1 MPGFVGVVSQVSEG
15 ECAMR
20 VKRSPG
26 LGRSITFSSGW
37 LRKVYH
43 YEAEQDLAVLE
54 ERLNL
59 ASGCSRAIRSIP
71 EMSWRGGAEVVEVSQ
86 VRVRQ
91 LRLLPGRECAD
102 ALPSLARD
110 LDAMADWG
118 MVHGDLNRKNILW
131 TEEGYRLVDF
141 EPVLCVRRTDGRTLL
156 RGTAPYV
163 HPEDLERDAI
173 SGLSD
178 RLGFACFAGWVRG
191 RFEKPREAVTHL
203 SEPARA
209 LSFVDLSR

>member
-1 MPGFVGVVSQVSEG
+1 
-15 ECAMR
+15 MR
-20 VKRSPG
+20 IKRSPG
-26 LGRSITFSSGW
+26 LRRSLAWSSDW
-37 LRKVYH
+37 LSKVYY
-43 YEAEQDLAVLE
+43 YEAEQDGIVLAR
-54 ERLNL
+54 RLDL
-59 ASGCSRAIRSIP
+59 ASRCSRLVGSVP
-71 EMSWRGGAEVVEVSQ
+71 EMSWRKTAEEVEVRQ
-86 VRVRQ
+86 QRVR
-91 LRLLPGRECAD
+91 RLPVEPGPECAEGLL
-102 ALPSLARD
+102 ALAQD
-110 LDAMADWG
+110 LDAMAGWG

-163 HPEDLERDAI
+163 HPEDLEQNAI
-173 SGLSD
+173 SPLSD

-191 RFEKPREAVTHL
+191 RFEKPKEAATQL

>member
-1 MPGFVGVVSQVSEG
+1 
-15 ECAMR
+15 MR

-26 LGRSITFSSGW
+26 LRHSITSSNGW
-37 LRKVYH
+37 LRKVYR
-43 YEAEQDLAVLE
+43 YEAEQDAGVLA
-54 ERLNL
+54 ERMDL
-59 ASGCSRAIRSIP
+59 ASRCSRLVGSVP
-71 EMSWRGGAEVVEVSQ
+71 EMSWRSTAEVVEVRQ
-86 VRVRQ
+86 QRVR
-91 LRLLPGRECAD
+91 RLPVEPGPECAEGLL
-102 ALPSLARD
+102 ALARD
-110 LDAMADWG
+110 LDAMAGWG

-163 HPEDLERDAI
+163 HPEDLKRNAI
-173 SGLSD
+173 SRLSD

-191 RFEKPREAVTHL
+191 RFEKPREAATQL
-203 SEPARA
+203 SESARA